1 VVLRNMALGYTHVN
15 DPAVLADLVPLYF
28 ESITKVW
35 DERSF
40 QLAQYIV
47 HGFYPSPLVT
57 AGLVETSTVWLDANT
72 EVPALRRM
80 VIEEV
85 AAVERALA
93 AQERDRRI

>member
-1 VVLRNMALGYTHVN
+1 VN
-15 DPAVLADLVPLYF
+15 DPALLAGLVPVYF
-28 ESITKVW
+28 DALTRVW

-47 HGFYPSPLVT
+47 HGFFASPLVT
-57 AGLVETSTVWLDANT
+57 AELVETSNAWLAANPD
-72 EVPALRRM
+72 VPALRRM

-93 AQERDRRI
+93 AQARDRQS